1 MLLFISNPAVSA
13 YASVSTGPHY
23 NIICVIGLP
32 VDSNIEEFLC
42 VCKRTEG
49 FEPEPMTRIAAL
61 LANEEQVGRL
71 DQSPNGLGVYN
82 FVVYNPWIV
91 V

>member
-1 MLLFISNPAVSA
+1 MPHTFSTGGKCDFQVAHLLLLLLISNPAVSA

-49 FEPEPMTRIAAL
+49 FEPEPMTRITAL
-61 LANEEQVGRL
+61 LANEEQVR
-71 DQSPNGLGVYN
+71 
-82 FVVYNPWIV
+82 
-91 V
+91 